1 MGCYKALQIKL
12 QSQNPGLSLII
23 VKQFKIL
30 YESQEGDT
38 GKVLTAT

>member
-1 MGCYKALQIKL
+1 MRYSLDYEQNKGQWDVIRHYRL

-30 YESQEGDT
+30 YES
-38 GKVLTAT
+38 